1 MRNLISKRTGIKDHF
16 CIDKYSS
23 QIFKDNE
30 VYTDII
36 KNEDNEGKEKYG
48 PCMKNIYKSDE
59 WIKAWIKCEVNKVLG
74 KDKAYYVYN
83 VDYEGIEKPCCK
95 YLEEKDKSILYE
107 RANGVM
113 YYDFDHI
120 GKDIVEI
127 FSKVFD
133 IVSSK
138 YKVFQWF
145 ETSWSGKGCHIRVNY
160 NLKFKNLYEWQFVYM
175 YYLDILMKKMSNYT
189 DVSKWYDDG
198 TIDWSCAT
206 ITRGF
211 AIPYNENG
219 VKENTEFDRNA
230 TIEYSDKEGFNYL
243 ADCYTFGYWEKKIAD
258 KFLKNIGYKDNTYNK
273 NERFINKYYVDE
285 IDIKK
290 AQYVDGEKFNYN
302 WRLKCVTT
310 LMQIYKGDKDKV
322 RNACKYI
329 YTLIRPYK
337 NHNYKEMIGNEL
349 ENKIFRNADFSLGPY
364 TSIIEDLKEYFGFD
378 IKSQLKVNEVY
389 VNSILQDS
397 INIYNKNNG
406 KE

>member
-16 CIDKYSS
+16 YIDKYSS

-36 KNEDNEGKEKYG
+36 KNEDNEGKDKYG

-107 RANGVM
+107 RSNGVM

-127 FSKVFD
+127 FSKVF
-133 IVSSK
+133 
-138 YKVFQWF
+138 QWF
-145 ETSWSGKGCHIRVNY
+145 ETSWSGNGCHIRVNY
-160 NLKFKNLYEWQFVYM
+160 NFKFNSILEWQFVYM
-175 YYLDILMKKMSNYT
+175 YYLDILIKEMSNYT
-189 DVSKWYDDG
+189 DVSTWYDDG

-211 AIPYNENG
+211 AIPYNQQG
-219 VKENTEFDRNA
+219 VKENQDFDRNS
-230 TIEYSDKEGFNYL
+230 TIEYSTKEELNIL
-243 ADCYTFGYWEKKIAD
+243 ANCYAFGYWEKQISD
-258 KFLKNIGYKDNTYNK
+258 KFLKNIGYKKNDYNK
-273 NERFINKYYVDE
+273 NKKFIEEYYVDG
-285 IDIKK
+285 IDINK
-290 AQYVDGEKFNYN
+290 AEYVEGEKFNYN

-310 LMQIYKGDKDKV
+310 LMNIYEGDKDKV
-322 RNACKYI
+322 REACKYI
-329 YTLIRPYK
+329 YTLIKPYK
-337 NHNYKEMIGNEL
+337 NHTYKEMLNDEL
-349 ENKIFRNADFSLGPY
+349 ENKIFRNADFSLEPF
-364 TSIIEDLKEYFGFD
+364 TSIINDLNKYFGFN
-378 IKSQLKVNEVY
+378 IKKQMKTNEVY
-389 VNSILQDS
+389 VDHLLQA
-397 INIYNKNNG
+397 IYK
-406 KE
+406 KI